1 MKKSSLLKK
10 SNLFIFLVI
19 TIIFIW
25 GNIYIYSKLIQ
36 ARNVYNPYIFLFI
49 ININVV
55 FFLTILAIILRNL
68 IKLFF
73 ESKEKGSL
81 RKKLSL
87 ILISLIIFPAMILS
101 TASISLISNAT
112 NIWFSGKVEKALGS
126 LEKISEDSI
135 KSSKVFIDGAIQLV
149 EEGKLKPEEL
159 IGKFNIVYLKI
170 LDKNQRVIKEYGD
183 YRLNN
188 SAYVEY
194 MRRFKDGYIVIYYK
208 IPVDIYRDYQ
218 NVSEIEN
225 IYSKFRYYKNPIR
238 ISYIITMLVIT
249 IFVILAAI
257 WFSRYIV
264 RNLTTPLEQLV
275 NASQKLAS
283 GNLNVKIKTNAPDEI
298 GILIEEFNKMVEEL
312 KKLYFRLERSNKELK
327 ANKEY
332 LETILENAR
341 TGVIYSNRFGMIE
354 KINKAASQ
362 ILNIDIKKL
371 DHTSILDFFKQINID
386 INKIDKEQTLK
397 INGKII
403 VAKLSQISPKGYIL
417 VFDDIT
423 DIVAAEKVL
432 TWKEIARRIAHEIK
446 NPLTP
451 IKLSAERIK
460 RQFDNKNPNFEK
472 ILNKSVNIIK
482 TEVDYLSKLVKEFSQ
497 LAKTDKPLNLEEINL
512 EEFLNSISQSYNSS
526 RFKIYLDIPKNIVIK
541 GDKDLLKQAFLNL
554 FQNSFESLE
563 ELNKEGFLEIKAE
576 DLGDKVKIIF
586 KDNGKGIPKDKLNK
600 IFLPYYTDK
609 PKGSGLGLT
618 IVKEIIEKHN
628 GKIYA
633 LPSEEGAVF
642 VIELPKEKINN

>member
-1 MKKSSLLKK
+1 MKKSKLLKK
-10 SNLFIFLVI
+10 SNIFIFLVLI
-19 TIIFIW
+19 VIFIW
-25 GNIYIYSKLIQ
+25 GNIYIYNKLIQ
-36 ARNVYNPYIFLFI
+36 AKSVYNPYIFLLI

-55 FFLTILAIILRNL
+55 FFLSILATILRNL

-73 ESKEKGSL
+73 ESKEKGRL

-87 ILISLIIFPAMILS
+87 ILISLIILPAMILS

-126 LEKISEDSI
+126 LEKIAQDSI
-135 KSSKVFIDGAIQLV
+135 ESSKIFIDSAVKLV
-149 EEGKLKPEEL
+149 KEGKLKPEEL
-159 IGKFNIVYLKI
+159 VGKFNIT
-170 LDKNQRVIKEYGD
+170 
-183 YRLNN
+183 
-188 SAYVEY
+188 YVEIRDNKGKIIDSKGEKPIDIKLY
-194 MRRFKDGYIVIYYK
+194 KRYETDLNGKKLILYYK
-208 IPVDIYRDYQ
+208 IPVNLYNNYR
-218 NVSEIEN
+218 NVAEIKE

-264 RNLTTPLEQLV
+264 RNLTTPLEKLV
-275 NASQKLAS
+275 NASQRLAS
-283 GNLNVKIKTNAPDEI
+283 GNLNVKINTDAPDEI

-312 KKLYFRLERSNKELK
+312 KKLYFKLERSNKELK

-354 KINKAASQ
+354 KVNKAASQ
-362 ILNIDIKKL
+362 ILNVDFKELRHKPIVE
-371 DHTSILDFFKQINID
+371 FFKQIGVD
-386 INKIDKEQTLK
+386 VNKLDKEQTLK
-397 INGKII
+397 INDKII
-403 VAKLSQISPKGYIL
+403 VAKLSQITPKGYIL

-432 TWKEIARRIAHEIK
+432 AWKEIARRIAHEIK

-460 RQFDNKNPNFEK
+460 RQYDNKNPRFEE
-472 ILNKSVNIIK
+472 ILNKAVNIIK
-482 TEVDYLSKLVKEFSQ
+482 TEVDYLSKLVKEFGQ
-497 LAKTDKPLNLEEINL
+497 LAKTDKSLNLEDINLKQFLSSIAQSYSSPRFKINL
-512 EEFLNSISQSYNSS
+512 EIPE
-526 RFKIYLDIPKNIVIK
+526 DITIK

-554 FQNSFESLE
+554 IQNSYESITQNGKDGL
-563 ELNKEGFLEIKAE
+563 LEIKAKR
-576 DLGDKVKIIF
+576 DNGKIIIEF
-586 KDNGKGIPKDKLNK
+586 KDNGVGISADKINK

-633 LPSEEGAVF
+633 KPSNKGAIF
-642 VIELPKEKINN
+642 IIELPEG

>member
-1 MKKSSLLKK
+1 MKKNKLFKK
-10 SNLFIFLVI
+10 SNIIIFLVLI
-19 TIIFIW
+19 VIFIW
-25 GNIYIYSKLIQ
+25 GNIYIYNKLIQ
-36 ARNVYNPYIFLFI
+36 AKSVYNPYIFLLI

-55 FFLTILAIILRNL
+55 FFLTILAVILRNL

-87 ILISLIIFPAMILS
+87 ILISLIILPAMILS

-112 NIWFSGKVEKALGS
+112 NIWFSGKVENALGS
-126 LEKISEDSI
+126 LEKLAEDSI
-135 KSSKVFIDGAIQLV
+135 KSSKVFIDSVVNLL
-149 EEGKLKPEEL
+149 EEGKVKPEEL
-159 IGKFNIVYLKI
+159 IGKFNIEYIEI
-170 LDKNQRVIKEYGD
+170 LDKNKNLIKNYGKLD
-183 YRLNN
+183 LKTP
-188 SAYVEY
+188 YVEY
-194 MRRFKDGYIVIYYK
+194 QRKFKDGYIVIYYK
-208 IPVDIYRDYQ
+208 IPKNIYQDYTTI
-218 NVSEIEN
+218 SEIKS

-249 IFVILAAI
+249 IFVILSAI

-264 RNLTTPLEQLV
+264 RNLTTPLEKLV

-283 GNLNVKIKTNAPDEI
+283 GNLNVKINTDAPDEI

-312 KKLYFRLERSNKELK
+312 KKLYFKLERSNKELK

-362 ILNIDIKKL
+362 ILNIDIKDLAQKPIVDL
-371 DHTSILDFFKQINID
+371 FKQIG
-386 INKIDKEQTLK
+386 INLNKLDKEQTLK
-397 INGKII
+397 INDKII

-460 RQFDNKNPNFEK
+460 RQFDNNNPKFEE

-497 LAKTDKPLNLEEINL
+497 LAKTDKPINREEINL
-512 EEFLNSISQSYNSS
+512 FNFLNNMSQSYNSS
-526 RFKIYLDIPKNIVIK
+526 KFKIELDIPKDIVIK

-554 FQNSFESLE
+554 IQNSYESIE
-563 ELNKEGFLEIKAE
+563 ELNKKGVLKIKAE
-576 DLGDKVKIIF
+576 KLKDKIRIEF
-586 KDNGKGIPKDKLNK
+586 KDNGKGISPDKINK
-600 IFLPYYTDK
+600 IFLPYYTEK

-633 LPSEEGAVF
+633 KPSKEGAIF
-642 VIELPKEKINN
+642 VIEFPES

>member
-1 MKKSSLLKK
+1 MKKSKLFKR
-10 SNLFIFLVI
+10 SNILIFLIIIV
-19 TIIFIW
+19 IFIW
-25 GNIYIYSKLIQ
+25 GNIYIYNKLIQ
-36 ARNVYNPYIFLFI
+36 AKSIYNPYIFLLI

-55 FFLTILAIILRNL
+55 FFLTILAVILRNL

-87 ILISLIIFPAMILS
+87 ILISLIILPAMILS

-126 LEKISEDSI
+126 LEKIAEDSI
-135 KSSKVFIDGAIQLV
+135 KNSKVFIDSVILLL
-149 EEGKLKPEEL
+149 EEGRIKPDEL
-159 IGKFNIVYLKI
+159 IGRFNIDYIEI
-170 LDKNQRVIKEYGD
+170 LDKKGNILTTYGKLD
-183 YRLNN
+183 IGNIP
-188 SAYVEY
+188 YVEY
-194 MRRFKDGYIVIYYK
+194 KRKYKDGYIVVYYR
-208 IPVDIYRDYQ
+208 IPKDIYQDYTTI
-218 NVSEIEN
+218 SEIKN

-249 IFVILAAI
+249 IFVILSAI

-264 RNLTTPLEQLV
+264 RNLTTPLEKLV

-283 GNLNVKIKTNAPDEI
+283 GNLNVKINIDAPDEI

-312 KKLYFRLERSNKELK
+312 KKLYFKLERSNKELK

-341 TGVIYSNRFGMIE
+341 TGVIYSNRFGIIE
-354 KINKAASQ
+354 KVNKAASQ
-362 ILNIDIKKL
+362 ILNIDIKELNQKP
-371 DHTSILDFFKQINID
+371 IVEFFKQIGID
-386 INKIDKEQTLK
+386 VNKIDKEQTLK
-397 INGKII
+397 INDKII
-403 VAKLSQISPKGYIL
+403 VAKLSKITPKGYIL

-460 RQFDNKNPNFEK
+460 RQYDNKNPKFEE

-482 TEVDYLSKLVKEFSQ
+482 TEVDYLSKLVKEFGQ
-497 LAKTDKPLNLEEINL
+497 LAKTDKPLNIEKINL
-512 EEFLNSISQSYNSS
+512 FEFLNSLSQSYSS
-526 RFKIYLDIPKNIVIK
+526 TNFKIKLDIPKDIYIN

-554 FQNSFESLE
+554 IQNSFESIE
-563 ELNKEGFLEIKAE
+563 ELNINGILEIKAE
-576 DLGDKVKIIF
+576 KDNGIVKIQF
-586 KDNGKGIPKDKLNK
+586 KDNGKGISPDKVNK
-600 IFLPYYTDK
+600 IFLPYYTEK

-633 LPSEEGAVF
+633 LPSDKGAIF
-642 VIELPKEKINN
+642 VIELPI